1 MSRKAEFRQR
11 SRSGSV
17 AIYGATTRHAMTSEP
32 PSHEVRDT
40 RATKN
45 SHRPVAFM
53 TLIFEQFDDI
63 SPVAAQSITLAPKKL
78 IRTRRASEG
87 SASEP
92 SLARRVSMCKDAKLS
107 CRGNINPSR
116 CYRTHRGRPDA
127 TWAPS
132 GRAKPERTKDGERPH
147 SCLPGARSWVT
158 STAPL
163 DVNRVSRV
171 A

>member
-63 SPVAAQSITLAPKKL
+63 SPVAAQS
-78 IRTRRASEG
+78 
-87 SASEP
+87 
-92 SLARRVSMCKDAKLS
+92 
-107 CRGNINPSR
+107 NNPSR

-132 GRAKPERTKDGERPH
+132 GRAKPERTKHGERPH
-147 SCLPGARSWVT
+147 SCLPGARSWVALFVVPGNR
-158 STAPL
+158 SGIRIGFRRVELVTAWPSL
-163 DVNRVSRV
+163 GSSNAPRSASSSMKGPGRRSF
-171 A
+171 